1 LPQSVA
7 SPSSGDKPM
16 RVEKRISVEA
26 PPSAVW
32 NVISELRDYP
42 RFMAGITRWDA
53 EGGKQ
58 SGLGARY
65 RIRMRVGSAEIGGLI
80 EVVEVDEACELAW
93 TGVTGIDQR
102 GRWRLRERDDGS
114 TDVTLRLGYHTEGG
128 VLGAIAERFA
138 APIVGGNLRRSLER
152 LKQQVEN
159 RERGFT

>member
-1 LPQSVA
+1 
-7 SPSSGDKPM
+7 M

-26 PPSAVW
+26 SPSAVW
-32 NVISELRDYP
+32 DAVSELRDYP
-42 RFMAGITRWDA
+42 RFMAGITRWDV
-53 EGGKQ
+53 EGDKR

-65 RIRMRVGSAEIGGLI
+65 AIRMRIGSAEIGGLI
-80 EVVEVDEACELAW
+80 EVVELDEPFELAW

-102 GRWRLRERDDGS
+102 GRWRLRERDDGR
-114 TDVTLRLGYHTEGG
+114 TDVTLRLGYHAEGG

-152 LKQQVEN
+152 LKRQVEE